1 MFNADLALS
10 VTMTAISTVLSVA
23 MLPLNLLLY
32 SNFTYSGD
40 VVRSLDWISLFT
52 SLMVVIGAIFSGLI
66 CSAKIR
72 SKKFNL
78 MANKVCPIQ
87 FPFDTFHPEKLIPLG
102 IY

>member
-23 MLPLNLLLY
+23 MLPANLVIY
-32 SNFTYSGD
+32 SSFTYSGD

-52 SLMVVIGAIFSGLI
+52 SLFIVIGAIFAGLI
-66 CSAKIR
+66 CSAKLK

-78 MANKVCPIQ
+78 MANKVCMLLFCP
-87 FPFDTFHPEKLIPLG
+87 LIG
-102 IY
+102 R